1 MSESVQGKKPVNS
14 CQFTTI
20 FILKTIH
27 GFRNFHLAGKLEK
40 QAGKLSLLS
49 LSAHAPPP
57 KGRKGWGQI
66 DTNYWTFQ
74 SVLFSGNNQC
84 VVQCTYLHGGIEIKD
99 LHGNISFFYTYRQ
112 VHPPSELTKLICQV
126 NTTSNLRSATADPT
140 HKKYHI

>member
-1 MSESVQGKKPVNS
+1 MSESVQVKKPVNS

-20 FILKTIH
+20 FILKSIH

-74 SVLFSGNNQC
+74 SVRRQLAAPVRPPCLRDIFYL
-84 VVQCTYLHGGIEIKD
+84 VAYHIYLCTYIAAAVCYGSIPSTWLLYCRLE
-99 LHGNISFFYTYRQ
+99 L
-112 VHPPSELTKLICQV
+112 VHSGVRLG
-126 NTTSNLRSATADPT
+126 A
-140 HKKYHI
+140 